1 MSRSIPTYK
10 KKIYRGE
17 GVQRSGSI
25 RSRIKNKLNEE
36 VEGKD

>member
-17 GVQRSGSI
+17 GVYV
-25 RSRIKNKLNEE
+25 EE
-36 VEGKD
+36 WKYKKPY